1 MSNASCSFC
10 GLSNPGSW
18 DELLCATGGVTDVDV
33 PPGAGALA
41 VADEDDDDEEDDRMA
56 CLIARN
62 FSSYSYKPPK
72 TSHKGTTT
80 ASVSPSSTKR
90 HRCSGGEEDNAY
102 MAERLNFFVDL
113 LVAMLQFFVF
123 STYTLTP
130 KKDAYTQQEVGEGY
144 VSPSQSMMHRAIT
157 TYEALKW
164 CPAIVERLP
173 QLSRRKRG

>member
-18 DELLCATGGVTDVDV
+18 DELLCVTGGVTDVDD

-72 TSHKGTTT
+72 TSHKGTRT

-90 HRCSGGEEDNAY
+90 HRCSRGEGDNAY
-102 MAERLNFFVDL
+102 MAERLYFFVDL

-130 KKDAYTQQEVGEGY
+130 KK
-144 VSPSQSMMHRAIT
+144 
-157 TYEALKW
+157 TY
-164 CPAIVERLP
+164 IH
-173 QLSRRKRG
+173 SKRWGRGTLAPHNQ